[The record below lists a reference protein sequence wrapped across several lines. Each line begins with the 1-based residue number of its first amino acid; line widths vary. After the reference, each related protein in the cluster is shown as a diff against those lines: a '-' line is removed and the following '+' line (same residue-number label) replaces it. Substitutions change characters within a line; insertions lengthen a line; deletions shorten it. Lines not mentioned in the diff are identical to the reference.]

1 MAKPRPEDY
10 RTRAEWR
17 WAKRAWRN
25 HYGGWGSV
33 FGSLLVFLL
42 IAGLTGSAIF
52 AFVALVLMLVVPIL
66 RGARQDAAEREAEQP
81 VSDGR

>member
-1 MAKPRPEDY
+1 MARPRPEDY
-10 RTRAEWR
+10 RTRAEYR

-42 IAGLTGSAIF
+42 IAGLTRSAVF
-52 AFVALVLMLVVPIL
+52 AFVALVLMLVWPVVQ
-66 RGARQDAAEREAEQP
+66 GARRENSKGDDA
-81 VSDGR
+81 